1 MLWIALAAQLSAP
14 MPTNLPN
21 WFVFDDF
28 PAYLV
33 NRDPGVWAVGIRV
46 AVGPDGAVQACQ
58 VESSSGDR
66 GLDEL
71 SCKKVTHEANFRPAM
86 SPAGAAV
93 PGVYRT
99 YIAWDV
105 TKAPAATSRVTNAD
119 LNLSVASLPPG
130 ISAPAAV
137 RVMFAVDGQG
147 RMTSCEAEP
156 TQAFEQ
162 IEKDPALVPI
172 ACDQLMKSYKPV
184 PAKNSAGENVPSVQ
198 DAIVRFSVQ
207 NQAAR

>member
-1 MLWIALAAQLSAP
+1 MLWIALAAQLTAP
-14 MPTNLPN
+14 VPTNLPS

-46 AVGPDGAVQACQ
+46 TVGPDGTVQGCQ
-58 VESSSGDR
+58 ADSSSGDK

-71 SCKKVTHEANFRPAM
+71 SCRKVTQRASFGPAR
-86 SPAGAAV
+86 SPAGAAF

-99 YIAWDV
+99 FVAWDV
-105 TKAPAATSRVTNAD
+105 TKAPAATSRVSNAD

-130 ISAPAAV
+130 IRSPAAV
-137 RVMFAVDGQG
+137 RVMFAVDQQG
-147 RMTSCEAEP
+147 RMTSCESEP
-156 TQAFEQ
+156 TQPFEQ
-162 IEKDPALVPI
+162 VEKDPALVAV

-184 PAKNSAGENVPSVQ
+184 PAKNAAGQNVASIQ
-198 DAIVRFSVQ
+198 DAIVRFAVQ
-207 NQAAR
+207 SQASR

>member
-14 MPTNLPN
+14 VPTNLPN

-46 AVGPDGAVQACQ
+46 TVGPGGAIRSCE
-58 VESSSGDR
+58 VESSSGER

-71 SCKKVTHEANFRPAM
+71 SCKKVRDSASFRPAM
-86 SPAGAAV
+86 SAAGASV

-119 LNLSVASLPPG
+119 LNLSVANLPAG
-130 ISAPAAV
+130 IQSPAAV
-137 RVMFAVDGQG
+137 RVMFAVDREG
-147 RMTSCEAEP
+147 RMSSCKSEP
-156 TQAFEQ
+156 TESFEQ
-162 IEKDPALVPI
+162 VASDPALVAV
-172 ACDQLMKSYKPV
+172 ACDQLMKSYRPV
-184 PAKNSAGENVPSVQ
+184 PARNSAGEAVASVQ
-198 DAIVRFSVQ
+198 DAIVRFSLQ
-207 NQAAR
+207 SQAAR

>member
-14 MPTNLPN
+14 VPTNLPN

-33 NRDPGVWAVGIRV
+33 NRQPGVWAVGIRV
-46 AVGPDGAVQACQ
+46 TVGPDGAIRSCE

-71 SCKKVTHEANFRPAM
+71 SCKKVREGANFRPAT
-86 SPAGAAV
+86 SEGGAAV
-93 PGVYRT
+93 PGLYRT

-105 TKAPAATSRVTNAD
+105 TKVPAATSRVSNAD

-130 ISAPAAV
+130 IQSPAAV
-137 RVMFAVDGQG
+137 RVMFAVDPHG
-147 RMTSCEAEP
+147 RMTSCKSEP
-156 TQAFEQ
+156 TVSFEQ
-162 IEKDPALVPI
+162 VANDPALVAV

-184 PAKNSAGENVPSVQ
+184 PAKNSAGQPVPSVQ

-207 NQAAR
+207 SQASR